1 MSCDPKFTN
10 DVSLSCVFS
19 LIADFRNGAS
29 VQTIKKTLWLAGCLM
44 ERTGVPVLPTLP
56 SLPGIMAEPTIESVL
71 DQLEAVAYELDC
83 PSGQTAST
91 LASPDVSVQ
100 GWEVLIP
107 ILFELVK
114 LWWENRKKKQEPAPT
129 PAPSPTPAISPEGSG
144 VVKAP
149 KK

>member
-1 MSCDPKFTN
+1 
-10 DVSLSCVFS
+10 
-19 LIADFRNGAS
+19 
-29 VQTIKKTLWLAGCLM
+29 M

-56 SLPGIMAEPTIESVL
+56 PLPGIMTEPTVESVL
-71 DQLEAVAYELDC
+71 DQLESIAYELDC

-114 LWWENRKKKQEPAPT
+114 FWLKNRKKKQEPT
-129 PAPSPTPAISPEGSG
+129 PAPSPTPAIFPGGSG